1 MLLSYVNCRKI
12 LSRSRFVTGKI
23 RYECV
28 IRLVPIKLL
37 PQCVSDRVRYK
48 DGDPHPYCVDGCSS
62 ETTCGETIVPSDH
75 LDVSCL
81 TPESCGCVGIFIALF
96 SGLWGY
102 TNHSHELID
111 LNFYISSLGM
121 QRSAHWRKA

>member
-1 MLLSYVNCRKI
+1 MSLWANSLRHTV
-12 LSRSRFVTGKI
+12 G
-23 RYECV
+23 
-28 IRLVPIKLL
+28 PIKLL

-48 DGDPHPYCVDGCSS
+48 DGNPHPYCVDGCSS

-121 QRSAHWRKA
+121 QRGAHWRKA